1 MVAASHRERALPLL
15 VLAGACAVAFCV
27 LYLIFVRTGHGQR
40 IDEAAFQGRG
50 VADEGQPAA
59 NRLLNTISIASLV
72 IATVVLVGQA
82 LIRHRADLSLVAA
95 GVIAGSVI
103 SAELLKDFLSRPIL
117 YAGPLPTASFPSGH
131 TAIAF
136 SVGVAA
142 ILVVPARLRNWA
154 ALAAVLYGSGIG
166 IATVAAGWHRP
177 SDAAASL
184 LLVTAWA
191 AAVVALSDR
200 AAAAARSSADPPTGE
215 WPRPAVSRR
224 YLLAGAAL
232 LGAGYLGA
240 IAIAF
245 ARQAGA
251 IDWTLGNA
259 AFFASCAAILALAA
273 ILVAALLA
281 ALRVGSRELGEPA
294 VVPR

>member
-15 VLAGACAVAFCV
+15 VLAGACAAAFCV

-72 IATVVLVGQA
+72 IATVVLVGSGADPASRRPLARRRRRDRGLGDQ
-82 LIRHRADLSLVAA
+82 RRAAQ
-95 GVIAGSVI
+95 GV
-103 SAELLKDFLSRPIL
+103 
-117 YAGPLPTASFPSGH
+117 PLPARPLRGPVADRELPQRSYRDRLQRRGRGDPRRAGAASQLGGARCCPLRVRDRDRHGRRRL
-131 TAIAF
+131 APAERRG
-136 SVGVAA
+136 GVAA
-142 ILVVPARLRNWA
+142 LGHGVGRRGRRALR
-154 ALAAVLYGSGIG
+154 SGRRRG
-166 IATVAAGWHRP
+166 AP
-177 SDAAASL
+177 P
-184 LLVTAWA
+184 
-191 AAVVALSDR
+191 
-200 AAAAARSSADPPTGE
+200 ADPPTGE

-251 IDWTLGNA
+251 IEWTLGNA

-273 ILVAALLA
+273 VLVAALLA
-281 ALRVGSRELGEPA
+281 ALRVGSRGLGEPA